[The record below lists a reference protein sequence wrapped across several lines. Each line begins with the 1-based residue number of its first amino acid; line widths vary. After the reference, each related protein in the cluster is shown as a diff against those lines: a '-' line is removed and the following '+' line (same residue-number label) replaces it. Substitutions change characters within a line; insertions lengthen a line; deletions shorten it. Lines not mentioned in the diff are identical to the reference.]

1 MKLFKKIF
9 FILIVFF
16 KTETLFSE
24 NDLFNVNNIQLE
36 KKDKV
41 SQKSL
46 SDQAISKGFNQLM
59 DKILLKNDKVKI
71 STLNLSTIK
80 KLVAYYQI
88 TNIDDKEK
96 TDELVNFSVTFDKEK
111 IHDLFYKKGISYSE
125 ISDKELYILPILIK
139 GSEIFIFNN
148 NFYYEKWN
156 DFYENDLIEFV
167 LPLENI
173 EIIQKINNFKDNL
186 INLDLENLF
195 KEYQDKN
202 LSLIFIEKNKD
213 GNEKIY
219 IKTLIQGKKISKNL
233 NFKYQNLSSNE
244 IDKMI
249 IINLKK
255 ELIDLVKSKNLI
267 DIRTPSFLNVKFDI
281 NKKNNLVDLNSKIK
295 NIDLIDNIFVQKFNK
310 DFMNIRIKYLG
321 KLDKVINQLEKE
333 KIDLKLVNDQW
344 IIRIQ

>member
-59 DKILLKNDKVKI
+59 DKILLKNDKLKI

-281 NKKNNLVDLNSKIK
+281 NKKNNLVDLNSRIK
-295 NIDLIDNIFVQKFNK
+295 NIDLIENIFVQKFNK

>member
-1 MKLFKKIF
+1 MTCF
-9 FILIVFF
+9 
-16 KTETLFSE
+16 T
-24 NDLFNVNNIQLE
+24 
-36 KKDKV
+36 
-41 SQKSL
+41 
-46 SDQAISKGFNQLM
+46 
-59 DKILLKNDKVKI
+59 
-71 STLNLSTIK
+71 
-80 KLVAYYQI
+80 
-88 TNIDDKEK
+88 
-96 TDELVNFSVTFDKEK
+96 
-111 IHDLFYKKGISYSE
+111 KGISYSE

-281 NKKNNLVDLNSKIK
+281 NKKNNLVDLNSRIK
-295 NIDLIDNIFVQKFNK
+295 NIDLIENIFVQKFNK

>member
-59 DKILLKNDKVKI
+59 DKILLKNDMVKI
-71 STLNLSTIK
+71 STLNLPTIK

-125 ISDKELYILPILIK
+125 ISDKELYTLPILIK
-139 GSEIFIFNN
+139 DSEIFIFNN

-173 EIIQKINNFKDNL
+173 EIIQKINNFRDNL

-195 KEYQDKN
+195 KEYQNKN
-202 LSLIFIEKNKD
+202 LTLIFIEKNKH

-219 IKTLIQGKKISKNL
+219 IKSLIQGKKISKNL
-233 NFKYQNLSSNE
+233 NFKYQNLSKNE

-295 NIDLIDNIFVQKFNK
+295 NIDLIENVFVQKFNK

-321 KLDKVINQLEKE
+321 KLDKVINQLKKE
-333 KIDLKLVNDQW
+333 KINLKLVNDQW